1 MADFTIANLE
11 AAAKAYVDATK
22 QLQGTFTPTV
32 DDFTKTVCKIGEMRT
47 LYLPHVDKL
56 PEMNGNNLPFGET
69 IEEFMVNDFLPE
81 TFVYESG
88 AVKKNAKRATFA
100 EAVYSYPLAEQLW
113 ELGVPRSQFQRVSL
127 GERSYTDLVSS
138 TLMTLDSSAN
148 AWNYAAK
155 RRLLGNAAKEAAKII
170 GGSQADTS
178 GCFTKIAKPSDT
190 ATGEAFIKAVK
201 ACVEKASDM
210 NDGNL
215 AQHPAAAA
223 PSLTLYIKQG
233 VIPSLE
239 VDTLAGAFNE
249 AKLAIPAKIKTV
261 LDFGEVSGE
270 DDEGIYAILVD
281 DRGIKLHDDLLYISS
296 DYDGRQNQDN
306 FYRHQKQTG
315 FISKYAYI
323 HVFHE

>member
-11 AAAKAYVDATK
+11 KAAKDYVAATK

-32 DDFTKTVCKIGEMRT
+32 DDFTKTVCKIGEMKT

-56 PEMNGNNLPFGET
+56 PEMNGDNLPFGET

-81 TFVYESG
+81 TFTYTDG
-88 AVKKNAKRATFA
+88 APKKNAKRATFA
-100 EAVYSYPLAEQLW
+100 EAVYSYALPEQLW

-127 GERSYTDLVSS
+127 GQRSFTDLVSS

-155 RRLLGNAAKEAAKII
+155 RRLLGNAAKAAVTA
-170 GGSQADTS
+170 GLVS
-178 GCFTKIAKPSDT
+178 TKAKPDNT
-190 ATGEAFIKAVK
+190 ADGEAFIKAVK
-201 ACVEKASDM
+201 ECVEIASDM
-210 NDGNL
+210 NDSNL
-215 AQHPAAAA
+215 AKHTAAAA

-239 VDTLAGAFNE
+239 VDTMAGAFNKAE
-249 AKLAIPAKIKTV
+249 LAIPAKVKTV
-261 LDFGEVSGE
+261 LDFGEYDTE
-270 DDEGIYAILVD
+270 DRSVYAILVD
-281 DRGIKLHDDLLYISS
+281 DRAIKLHDDILMVTS
-296 DYDGRQNQDN
+296 DYDGRMNQDN

-315 FISKYAYI
+315 FISKYGYI
-323 HVFHE
+323 HVFKQPA

>member
-11 AAAKAYVDATK
+11 KAAKDYVDATK

-32 DDFTKTVCKIGEMRT
+32 DDFTKTVCKIGEMKT

-56 PEMNGNNLPFGET
+56 PEMNGDNLPFGET

-81 TFVYESG
+81 TFTYVDG
-88 AVKKNAKRATFA
+88 APKKNAKRATFA
-100 EAVYSYPLAEQLW
+100 EAVYSYALPEQLW

-127 GERSYTDLVSS
+127 GQRSFTDLVSS

-155 RRLLGNAAKEAAKII
+155 RRLLGNAAKAAVTA
-170 GGSQADTS
+170 GLVS
-178 GCFTKIAKPSDT
+178 TKAKPDNT
-190 ATGEAFIKAVK
+190 TDGEAFIKAVK
-201 ACVEKASDM
+201 ECVEIASDM
-210 NDGNL
+210 NDSNL
-215 AQHPAAAA
+215 AKHTAAAA

-239 VDTLAGAFNE
+239 VDTMAGAFNKAE
-249 AKLAIPAKIKTV
+249 LAIPAKVKTV
-261 LDFGEVSGE
+261 LDFGEISGE
-270 DDEGIYAILVD
+270 DAGVYAILVD
-281 DRGIKLHDDLLYISS
+281 DRAIKLHDDILMVTS
-296 DYDGRQNQDN
+296 DYDGRMNQDN

-315 FISKYAYI
+315 FISKYGYI
-323 HVFHE
+323 HVFKQPA